1 MQITKEE
8 FNLKNPTEARKLLL
22 ELYNVGRKLAKLK
35 ENIDSNNVKK
45 MRELL
50 VEVQR
55 LCSYTGLKKGGEG
68 GGGNKSSENTP
79 SRGNSRS
86 RGNTTM
92 SLTGISEVEAFETKE
107 AKRFTSGNWSF

>member
-22 ELYNVGRKLAKLK
+22 ELYNVGRKLANLK

-50 VEVQR
+50 VEAQR
-55 LCSYTGLKKGGEG
+55 LCSYTGLKKGGEVV
-68 GGGNKSSENTP
+68 T
-79 SRGNSRS
+79 SRAK
-86 RGNTTM
+86 T
-92 SLTGISEVEAFETKE
+92 LPPEVTLDPEA
-107 AKRFTSGNWSF
+107 RQP